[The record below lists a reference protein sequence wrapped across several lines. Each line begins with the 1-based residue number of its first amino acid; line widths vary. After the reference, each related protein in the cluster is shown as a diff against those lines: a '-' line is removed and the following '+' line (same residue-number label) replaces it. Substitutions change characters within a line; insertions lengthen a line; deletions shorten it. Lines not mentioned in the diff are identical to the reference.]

1 MRRALRRWEPAEAA
15 FAGRQ
20 LSVLER
26 VLAAREVSGIGE
38 GQVGEPIDHD
48 PWLLTDMAGAVELVK
63 QAVSD
68 AVKIAIYGD
77 YDADGVTACALLVRA
92 LSVLGIAPL
101 AYIPN
106 RESEGY
112 GLNRQA
118 LQELSERGA
127 GLVITVD
134 CGTTA
139 VEVAASRPAEMRLL
153 ITDHHLPLVTSPGA
167 TPELAP
173 ADALVNPQRPG
184 DLYPFRGLA
193 GVGVAYKLVQA
204 LELDGL
210 LPSGTAAS
218 QLPLVALGTVAD
230 LMPLR
235 GENRSL
241 VLRGLAVWADRA
253 PVGLL
258 ALARGAGID
267 GTPTSADL
275 GFSIGPRINA
285 AGRME
290 DASLALECCLAATP
304 AEATRAALALEK
316 LNRDRRDSLS
326 TAMAVARPLVE
337 QLDDSLASI
346 VIGDESFPA
355 GVVGLVAGRL
365 ADEFQRPTFV
375 YAMSGEEWK
384 GSARGAPGLNI
395 VNALSECSAN
405 LVRYGGHQGAG
416 GFSVRPER
424 GAPQRFAQ
432 AVERAVRLQVSQP
445 EQCRVFH
452 IDAQVNLADCTL
464 KLADELTALGPF
476 GSGNPPVLL
485 LASGC
490 RVVRTEP
497 FGKGREHLRAVLD
510 DGTAEVEAISFNRP
524 GLGQHLPSG
533 RLVDALFELGA
544 DRWRGRE
551 RLRLLLRDLRPNRS
565 PIGVR

>member
-1 MRRALRRWEPAEAA
+1 MPEPPLV
-15 FAGRQ
+15 GGQ
-20 LSVLER
+20 GSVPEMI
-26 VLAAREVSGIGE
+26 LAARELSGIGE
-38 GQVGEPIDHD
+38 GRAGEIVDND
-48 PWLLTDMAGAVELVK
+48 PGLLTDMDRAVELVK
-63 QAVSD
+63 QAVND
-68 AVKIAIYGD
+68 RVPIAIYGD

-92 LSVLGIAPL
+92 LSVIGVAAL

-112 GLNRQA
+112 GLNQQA

-139 VEVAASRPAEMRLL
+139 VAVAAERPAGMRLL
-153 ITDHHLPLVTSPGA
+153 ITDHHLPLATAPGA
-167 TPELAP
+167 PPELAP

-184 DLYPFRGLA
+184 DRYPFSGLA

-204 LELDGL
+204 LELAGL
-210 LPSGTAAS
+210 LPQGTAAG

-241 VLRGLAVWADRA
+241 VYSGLAVWADMA
-253 PVGLL
+253 PMGLL
-258 ALARGAGID
+258 ALARSAGIE
-267 GTPTSADL
+267 GTPTSSDL

-304 AEATRAALALEK
+304 AEATRAALGLEK
-316 LNRDRRDSLS
+316 LNRNRRESLAA
-326 TAMAVARPLVE
+326 AMAVARPMAQE
-337 QLDDSLASI
+337 LDDSLASI

-365 ADEFQRPTFV
+365 AEEFQRPTFV
-375 YAMSGEEWK
+375 YTKSGNEWK
-384 GSARGAPGLNI
+384 GSARGAPGLN
-395 VNALSECSAN
+395 VVDALAECAAH
-405 LVRYGGHQGAG
+405 LVRYGGHRGAG
-416 GFSVRPER
+416 GFSVKPDQE
-424 GAPQRFAQ
+424 AAETFAD

-452 IDAQVNLADCTL
+452 IDAQVKLSDCTL
-464 KLADELTALGPF
+464 KLSDELASLGPF
-476 GSGNPPVLL
+476 GIGNPPVLL
-485 LASGC
+485 LASRC
-490 RVVRTEP
+490 RVVRTES
-497 FGKGREHLRAVLD
+497 FGKGRDHLRAVLT
-510 DGTAEVEAISFNRP
+510 DGSAELETISFNRP
-524 GLGQHLPSG
+524 GLGRHLPPG
-533 RLVDALFELGA
+533 RLVDALFELDV

-551 RLRLLLRDLRPNRS
+551 RLRLLLRDLRPATES
-565 PIGVR
+565 IGAA